1 MNSRPIHVRARRFH
15 PMLRT
20 TLILAV
26 LATPAFATCPKAV
39 TDGVAKAF
47 PKAKVDTC
55 RPEHEDGKDIF
66 EAKITRADGTK
77 AAVDVAP
84 DGAILQL
91 EEKIA
96 VDALPD
102 AVKKAFAAR
111 YPKAK
116 AERAEKQTAGK
127 AVTYEV
133 AFGKT
138 EATFTEDGKFVEEE

>member
-1 MNSRPIHVRARRFH
+1 
-15 PMLRT
+15 MLRT
-20 TLILAV
+20 TLILA
-26 LATPAFATCPKAV
+26 LFATPAFADCPKAV

-47 PKAKVDTC
+47 PKSTITRC
-55 RPEHEDGKDIF
+55 HPEHEDGKDIF

-77 AAVDVAP
+77 AEVDVAP
-84 DGAILQL
+84 DGSILQL

-96 VDALPD
+96 VEKLPD
-102 AVKKAFAAR
+102 AVKKAFATR

-116 AERAEKQTAGK
+116 PERAEKQTAGK
-127 AVTYEV
+127 TVSYEV

>member
-1 MNSRPIHVRARRFH
+1 
-15 PMLRT
+15 MLRT
-20 TLILAV
+20 ILALTL
-26 LATPAFATCPKAV
+26 LATPALADTTCPKAV

-47 PKAKVDTC
+47 PKSKIDKC
-55 RPEHEDGKDIF
+55 HSEHEGGKDIF

-77 AAVDVAP
+77 AEVDVSP
-84 DGAILQL
+84 DGTILQL
-91 EEKIA
+91 EEKID
-96 VDALPD
+96 VEKLPD
-102 AVKKAFAAR
+102 AVKKAFAAK

-127 AVTYEV
+127 TVSYEV

>member
-1 MNSRPIHVRARRFH
+1 
-15 PMLRT
+15 MLRT
-20 TLILAV
+20 ALFLAV
-26 LATPAFATCPKAV
+26 LATPALADCPKTV
-39 TDGVAKAF
+39 TDAVAKAF
-47 PKAKVDTC
+47 PKAKLDKC
-55 RPEHEDGKDIF
+55 HPEHEGGKDIF
-66 EAKITRADGTK
+66 EAKLTRADGTK
-77 AAVDVAP
+77 AEVDVAP
-84 DGAILQL
+84 DGSILAV

-127 AVTYEV
+127 TVTYEV

-138 EATFTEDGKFVEEE
+138 EATFAADGRFIEEE

>member
-1 MNSRPIHVRARRFH
+1 
-15 PMLRT
+15 MLRT
-20 TLILAV
+20 TLLLGLLAS
-26 LATPAFATCPKAV
+26 PAFADCPKAV

-47 PKAKVDTC
+47 PKSKVDKC
-55 RPEHEDGKDIF
+55 HPEHEDGKDIF

-77 AAVDVAP
+77 AEVDVAA
-84 DGAILQL
+84 DGSILQV

-116 AERAEKQTAGK
+116 APRAEKQTAGTT
-127 AVTYEV
+127 VTYEV
-133 AFGKT
+133 AFAKT
-138 EATFTEDGKFVEEE
+138 EATFAADGRFIEEE